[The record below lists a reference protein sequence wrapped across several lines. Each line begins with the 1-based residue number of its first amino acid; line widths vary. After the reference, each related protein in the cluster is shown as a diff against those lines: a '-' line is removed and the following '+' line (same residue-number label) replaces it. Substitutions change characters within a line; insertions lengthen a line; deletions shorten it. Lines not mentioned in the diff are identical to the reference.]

1 MNKTLFYIA
10 VILNI
15 IMFVVFLSVI
25 TVGISDELASGMV
38 EKTRMFF
45 AMKKLDIYL
54 ISIFGVLLPFINMF
68 FLFKVNVKSKV

>member
-15 IMFVVFLSVI
+15 IMFVVFLCVI

-38 EKTRMFF
+38 EKIRYLFNFNIWCLVTFYKHVFF
-45 AMKKLDIYL
+45 VQGKCEI
-54 ISIFGVLLPFINMF
+54 
-68 FLFKVNVKSKV
+68 